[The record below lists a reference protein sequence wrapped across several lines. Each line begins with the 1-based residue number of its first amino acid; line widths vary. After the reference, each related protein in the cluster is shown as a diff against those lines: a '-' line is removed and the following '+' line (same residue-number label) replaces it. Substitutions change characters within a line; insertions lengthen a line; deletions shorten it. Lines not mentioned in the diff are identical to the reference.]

1 MNDLTHLSL
10 FTGIG
15 GIDLAAEA
23 AGFKTVCQC
32 EWADFQTSILEKRWP
47 RVPRFR
53 DITTLTKEVF
63 FEKTGR
69 NSVTLISGGFP
80 CQPFSSAGKQKGF
93 EDTRYLWPEM
103 CRVITEL
110 KPRWVLGENVAGFIN
125 MGLDKT
131 ILTWKKRATLF
142 KHSYYQLAV
151 SARGISAQELL
162 SSALMFPT
170 PLASDNN
177 KKQTA
182 AVNMNVYLSDN
193 GIFRKKNK
201 NGAIWSLPLSA
212 AVFYMTPVAS
222 DKVKISAG
230 GNEEKQG
237 RGEPCG
243 AGDIRG
249 TAAVGDGGAQSRLG
263 GMVNGVPEAMD
274 GFKLW
279 EREPVGVPRITDRT
293 DGRADRLKALG
304 NAVCPPQVF
313 PILKFISDI
322 ETGRCKKYCEFGGE
336 QI

>member
-131 ILTWKKRATLF
+131 IFDLEKAGYTVQTFVLPACGVGAWHQRTRTF
-142 KHSYYQLAV
+142 IVGVDVSHSACLRQQQKADGGCKYECV
-151 SARGISAQELL
+151 SFRQRDISEEEQ
-162 SSALMFPT
+162 
-170 PLASDNN
+170 
-177 KKQTA
+177 
-182 AVNMNVYLSDN
+182 
-193 GIFRKKNK
+193 

-222 DKVKISAG
+222 DGIRSKFPPEVMRKSKDGANLAAQVIL
-230 GNEEKQG
+230 EEQPQS
-237 RGEPCG
+237 E
-243 AGDIRG
+243 
-249 TAAVGDGGAQSRLG
+249 TAALNPDWVEWLMGFPKQWTDLSCG
-263 GMVNGVPEAMD
+263 NGNLSAFRV
-274 GFKLW
+274 
-279 EREPVGVPRITDRT
+279 
-293 DGRADRLKALG
+293 
-304 NAVCPPQVF
+304 
-313 PILKFISDI
+313 
-322 ETGRCKKYCEFGGE
+322 
-336 QI
+336 